1 MDLEELNTKVTEFI
15 EKHNMLEKKLN
26 KILSKFDNLEL
37 KLDNLELKLKYC
49 TCEVYAPY
57 TEDGECR
64 NCHGYN

>member
-1 MDLEELNTKVTEFI
+1 MDLAELNTKVTEFI
-15 EKHNMLEKKLN
+15 DKHNMLEKKLN
-26 KILSKFDNLEL
+26 KILSKF
-37 KLDNLELKLKYC
+37 DNLELKLKYC